1 MVLINCILGKWP
13 ACIHQSAPEGYFKTE
28 DCRAEKYF
36 VCKMNQNSEFLTPPR
51 GCAYLYFFLKYQP
64 DNINYSSCL
73 PHLHSSIIC
82 LEYYIHSPDY
92 LSSYPNGYE
101 QVNKLINPIVN

>member
-28 DCRAEKYF
+28 DCRTEKYF

-51 GCAYLYFFLKYQP
+51 GCAYL
-64 DNINYSSCL
+64 
-73 PHLHSSIIC
+73 
-82 LEYYIHSPDY
+82 
-92 LSSYPNGYE
+92 
-101 QVNKLINPIVN
+101 